1 MTTAFK
7 VHDQVIVANEESV
20 NANRLVKLVAYVQ
33 PGNTVFHYD
42 SNFTAGAE
50 GGWIVT
56 AQDLIHKTNFR
67 GEIISDFALVKP
79 SDIRELGAEELAFLP
94 KPKVSSNRYMA
105 AA

>member
-1 MTTAFK
+1 MNTKFK
-7 VHDQVIVANEESV
+7 VHDQVIVANVESV

-42 SNFTAGAE
+42 SNFTADNE

-56 AQDLIHKTNFR
+56 AQDLVHKTNFR

-79 SDIRELGAEELAFLP
+79 SDIRELGDEELAFLP
-94 KPKVSSNRYMA
+94 KPKVNNRYMA

>member
-1 MTTAFK
+1 MNTVFK
-7 VHDQVIVANEESV
+7 VHDKVIVANEESV
-20 NANRLVKLVAYVQ
+20 NANRLVELVAYVQ

-42 SNFTAGAE
+42 SHFTAGNE

-56 AQDLIHKTNFR
+56 AQDLVHKTNFR

-79 SDIRELGAEELAFLP
+79 TDIRELGDEELVFLP
-94 KPKVSSNRYMA
+94 KLKVNNRYMA